1 MEDDAKLIQACL
13 ANDQRA
19 WNQLIDRYGR
29 LVYSIPARLG
39 LAPADADDVFQVVWG
54 IVLRRLETL
63 RDESRL
69 SAWLIRTTYR
79 ETWRRAKQVRRGP
92 SLDDSPVDPPSLE
105 EPTEEEVMRWER
117 QQIVRRGLR
126 ELDERCR
133 DLLTALF
140 LEKDAPSYEA
150 IAERMGMKIG
160 SIGPT
165 RARCFK
171 ALERILGRLGM

>member
-1 MEDDAKLIQACL
+1 MQDDAKLIQACL
-13 ANDQRA
+13 ADDQQA
-19 WNQLIDRYGR
+19 WNTLIERYGR

-79 ETWRRAKQVRRGP
+79 ESWRRAKQARRGP
-92 SLDDSPVDPPSLE
+92 SLDDVPGDPPSNE
-105 EPTEEEVMRWER
+105 EPMEEEVLRWER
-117 QQIVRRGLR
+117 QQIVRRGLS

-140 LEKDAPSYEA
+140 LDQESPSYEE
-150 IAERMGMKIG
+150 IAERLGMKVG

-171 ALERILGRLGM
+171 SLERILGKLGM